1 MSPVLNVLNGSYFVI
16 KVFDVSDCFSS
27 VFCQIF
33 FPLFLAILSSKNKK
47 KLNFNNYE
55 ECYIYQKSKE
65 QKISIKQVNTF
76 ETAIIA

>member
-27 VFCQIF
+27 FFQTFFLCFLVIFC
-33 FPLFLAILSSKNKK
+33 SKNKK
-47 KLNFNNYE
+47 KLNYNNYE